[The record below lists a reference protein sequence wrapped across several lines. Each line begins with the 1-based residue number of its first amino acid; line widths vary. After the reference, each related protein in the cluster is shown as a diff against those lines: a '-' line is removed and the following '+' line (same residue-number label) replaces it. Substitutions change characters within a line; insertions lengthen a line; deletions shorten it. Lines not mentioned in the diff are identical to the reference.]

1 MTATLT
7 KQTAI
12 RTDRIETPG
21 GDAILHRP
29 VSLMS
34 ELLQEVAMDSVRVNL
49 GGGRRM
55 RWALESIDF
64 DAETVRL
71 RPVRSDQQHR
81 RLTTTFDSL
90 AARWSPFVKRGGRFV
105 TAKWPAGA

>member
-1 MTATLT
+1 
-7 KQTAI
+7 
-12 RTDRIETPG
+12 
-21 GDAILHRP
+21 
-29 VSLMS
+29 MS
-34 ELLQEVAMDSVRVNL
+34 ELLQEAAIDSVRVSL
-49 GGGRRM
+49 GGGRTM

-90 AARWSPFVKRGGRFV
+90 AAKWSPFVKRGGRFV